1 MTHVSEVMTHGVR
14 TLSPQDTMQR
24 AARTMS
30 DLNVGALPVCDGEK
44 LVGMVTDRDITVR
57 GVAQGCS
64 PDSTTL
70 RELMSPEVRWCFDD
84 APLDEALEQMRDAQ
98 IRRLPVIDHERHL
111 VGMLSL
117 GDVATTAG
125 TADVAETLACIS
137 EPAEPD
143 H

>member
-30 DLNVGALPVCDGEK
+30 DLNIGALPVCDGEK

-57 GVAQGCS
+57 GVAQGCP

-137 EPAEPD
+137 EPAQPD

>member
-1 MTHVSEVMTHGVR
+1 MTQVSEVMTHGVR

-57 GVAQGCS
+57 GVAQGCP

>member
-30 DLNVGALPVCDGEK
+30 DLNIGALPVCDGKK

-57 GVAQGCS
+57 GVAQGCP

-137 EPAEPD
+137 EPAQPD